1 MKWRFESFGEEG
13 RNCSA
18 IMPISLPV
26 NHLQQG
32 GWAKSLYICRAGRHS
47 YGTENVMW
55 AGWQSWK
62 KMDQLWANFES
73 CFCVFSWTKKNLFLF
88 KDCRVFTK
96 KLHNISFTIFSKFVL
111 NLFLLNCVLL
121 YWRLLPARL
130 LYNEFGLEYEKLGCI
145 YLLGKGSN
153 FLSHGLQ
160 YVSKYRHSSTYAVFW
175 DSEKQCKSKIVLLE
189 EWFSTKTPKWG
200 SQLLQSPLF

>member
-1 MKWRFESFGEEG
+1 MAFWVVRGGGEELQCHHAHIITSKSFATRRLSKVIIYMSRRETFLWYRKCDVG
-13 RNCSA
+13 WLA
-18 IMPISLPV
+18 IL
-26 NHLQQG
+26 
-32 GWAKSLYICRAGRHS
+32 
-47 YGTENVMW
+47 
-55 AGWQSWK
+55 
-62 KMDQLWANFES
+62 
-73 CFCVFSWTKKNLFLF
+73 KKNGPIMSKFWELFLRVFMDKKILFLF